1 MTTVGCMMFAL
12 APRLGHLLEPGF
24 PDFLQGKGATLQ
36 SESSIPMAVGNR
48 VAGCRARS
56 DVLRTSSAWFGVTYR
71 EDKPAVQASILDLV
85 RQGAYP
91 AALWA

>member
-1 MTTVGCMMFAL
+1 MNMWGFTPAIF
-12 APRLGHLLEPGF
+12 PLLETDF
-24 PDFLQGKGATLQ
+24 RAFLQAKGAELK
-36 SESSIPMAVGNR
+36 SESYIPMAVGNL
-48 VAGCRARS
+48 VAGGRARC